1 MKIVLWILGLALL
14 AAIVAT
20 AAQALFVSRTV
31 AAREARLAVTKGG
44 TLRDDLPEVVRA
56 FAERGLA
63 GAPPG
68 RVVRLR
74 QSVEMVLK
82 PGAGWQ
88 PMRAR
93 QVIGIDTAGFVWVA
107 AMTVGPIALV
117 KAIDAF
123 GEGHGVLDIRVLGAW
138 RMGVSQ
144 GPDADRAEAARYLAE
159 LPWSPD
165 AILLNRDLIWSETAD
180 GVEVALGTAGGE
192 ARVAFYFDAAGDI
205 VRMTAKDRAA
215 TQPDGSVR
223 LLDWAGHFSDYGRV
237 GGRRIPRRGEVGYIY
252 PTGYETYW
260 RGTIT
265 DYRVEARSPN

>member
-1 MKIVLWILGLALL
+1 MIGALVGGRDEDRSVDPWAG
-14 AAIVAT
+14 AAGGDCGD
-20 AAQALFVSRTV
+20 
-31 AAREARLAVTKGG
+31 GG
-44 TLRDDLPEVVRA
+44 TLRDDLPDVVRA

-63 GAPPG
+63 GEPPG
-68 RVVRLR
+68 LLVRPR
-74 QSVEMVLK
+74 QNVEMVPK

-107 AMTVGPIALV
+107 EMTVGPIALV

-123 GEGHGVLDIRVLGAW
+123 GEGRGMLDIRVLGAW

-180 GVEVALGTAGGE
+180 GVEVALDTAGGE

-205 VRMTAKDRAA
+205 VRITAKDRAA

-223 LLDWAGHFSDYGRV
+223 LLDWAGHFSDYGMV
-237 GGRRIPRRGEVGYIY
+237 GGRACRPPKPASSCTIFNRGLTGPAPERGPHRR
-252 PTGYETYW
+252 
-260 RGTIT
+260 
-265 DYRVEARSPN
+265 